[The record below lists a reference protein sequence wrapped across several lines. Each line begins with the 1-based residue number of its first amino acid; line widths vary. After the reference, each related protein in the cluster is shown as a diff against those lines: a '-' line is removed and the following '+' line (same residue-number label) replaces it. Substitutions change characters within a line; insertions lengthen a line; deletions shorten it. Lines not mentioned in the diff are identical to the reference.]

1 MPFLDKE
8 LTARGIHLDTCK
20 TVALAPKGHV
30 PTPEERSLLAGVSV
44 RIADEGGIKVV
55 GVLHRYKLALRE
67 RQATRRGR
75 EEEGRLMPMA
85 WGCHIDVTSGIIR
98 VGLKK
103 ASKGLA
109 IFCLE
114 WGRKLV

>member
-1 MPFLDKE
+1 MGVVPFLEGE
-8 LTARGIHLDTCK
+8 LTARGIHLNPGK

-85 WGCHIDVTSGIIR
+85 WGCHIGVDFSEVPKLEEEIINTMP
-98 VGLKK
+98 
-103 ASKGLA
+103 LA
-109 IFCLE
+109 FHLF
-114 WGRKLV
+114 